1 METYTHT
8 SLEESHGTTTQS
20 TTSHFWQLS
29 LEMKPA
35 NSFYGYSELSVGNT
49 NTLKNGFRTTMLG
62 TNIPVVAPSI
72 LIDHLTGLL
81 LQQIIGVFQLG
92 RDRLSSLGNLIV
104 SDSFKYTFVTSFFRI
119 LANIYDPGAAKERVP
134 PMKEMVSQMF

>member
-1 METYTHT
+1 
-8 SLEESHGTTTQS
+8 
-20 TTSHFWQLS
+20 
-29 LEMKPA
+29 
-35 NSFYGYSELSVGNT
+35 
-49 NTLKNGFRTTMLG
+49 MLG